1 MIRLSSAAQWW
12 QSVGLSAQLC
22 RPGAHEHKQSLGS
35 RAYQHARHNC
45 ELPSDTTC
53 LPCRITGPLG
63 IGNLS
68 TSWIKHSRSA
78 WHGTH
83 SILST
88 VSAA

>member
-35 RAYQHARHNC
+35 RAYQHASHNC